1 MAIVVRGAL
10 TARSEK
16 SAEILIY
23 ESIGEDWFGDGM
35 TARRFND
42 ELSGLG
48 ELANITV
55 RINSPGG
62 AVFDGIAIY
71 NILKQHAA
79 AVHVFV
85 DGLAASAASI
95 IAMAGD
101 RVTMGV
107 GALMMVHNPWTLQVG
122 DSNDMRKAAA
132 DLDVIREGMLDAY
145 ETRTGLS
152 RGELRLMVDAETW
165 LGPLAAIEK
174 GFADDMARPK
184 KNEEEEEEEKEKPTE
199 EEEEEEEEESNNA
212 EEEEEEEEDEEEDEE
227 EYARKAAHWRAIVSK
242 FRNAPRKFTFFPMR
256 GNVSKAP
263 AFAGL
268 NIEVKTM
275 SQSAADNAAVVAA
288 LAAAR
293 QRQSEIRNLFAGFP
307 AHRDLMD
314 ECLIDEKVTT
324 TQASKR
330 LLDKLG
336 EGAAPLRENPTAA
349 IVLDERDKFVAGI
362 SNAILARRGI
372 EKVQAG
378 NEWAGA
384 SLGRIC
390 RAVLKR
396 QGVASVDRYE
406 GASLAAKVFAGMSTS
421 DFPLLLANTANKA
434 LRVAYETAPLTYT
447 QWCSVGEVS
456 DFKSNSLIQL
466 GSFNSLAV
474 IPEGGEYKY
483 GTFDEEAETIQAVT
497 KGRALSLTRQ
507 MIINDDLGA
516 FVRRASALGYA
527 AARTVNEDAY
537 AKLVANPTMSDT
549 GALFNATVVTTAGG
563 HANLAGTP
571 AAITVASIAIGE
583 KAMGLQ
589 KDKGLKSTLN
599 IRPNILLTPIG
610 LKQLAYEVLTS
621 TADPASSNANKR
633 NYAMS
638 LGLTPV
644 SDAALDAASATAW
657 YLLADPRLVPVV
669 EVAFLDGVQTPYTE
683 EMVDFYTDAV
693 VMKVRLDYGVA
704 AVDWRGGFK
713 NAGA

>member
-1 MAIVVRGAL
+1 MAIQVRA
-10 TARSEK
+10 ARNAQGEAG
-16 SAEILIY
+16 AEILIY
-23 ESIGEDWFGDGM
+23 ETIGEDWYGDGL
-35 TARRFND
+35 TARRFSE
-42 ELSGLG
+42 ELTALG
-48 ELANITV
+48 EITNITV

-62 AVFDGIAIY
+62 AVFDGLAIF
-71 NILKQHAA
+71 NILKRHSAD
-79 AVHVFV
+79 VRVVV

-101 RVTMGV
+101 RITMGI
-107 GALMMVHNPWTLQVG
+107 GSLMMVHNPWTIQIG

-145 ETRTGLS
+145 ESRTGLE
-152 RGELRLMVDAETW
+152 RGELRAMVDAETW
-165 LGPLAAIEK
+165 LSPLDAVAK
-174 GFADDMARPK
+174 GFADEVSRSK
-184 KNEEEEEEEKEKPTE
+184 KETDEKEE
-199 EEEEEEEEESNNA
+199 SDDDEESD
-212 EEEEEEEEDEEEDEE
+212 DEEQ
-227 EYARKAAHWRAIVSK
+227 ARAAHWRAVVAC
-242 FRNAPRKFTFFPMR
+242 FRNAPSNLTFPR
-256 GNVSKAP
+256 TRASVSKSP
-263 AFAGL
+263 VTAGFKR
-268 NIEVKTM
+268 EVNNM
-275 SQSAADNAAVVAA
+275 STPAADNAAVQAA

-293 QRQSEIRNLFAGFP
+293 QRQVDIRALFANFP

-314 ECLIDEKVTT
+314 ACLMDESVTPA
-324 TQASKR
+324 QASQK
-330 LLDKLG
+330 LLDKLA
-336 EGAAPLRENPTAA
+336 EGAAPLRDDPSVTTVVDA
-349 IVLDERDKFVAGI
+349 RDKFIAGV

-372 EKVQAG
+372 EKIEAG

-396 QGVASVDRYE
+396 QGVANVDRYE
-406 GASLAAKVFAGMSTS
+406 GAQLAAKVFAGMSSS

-434 LRVAYETAPLTYT
+434 LRRAYETAPLTYT
-447 QWCSVGEVS
+447 QWCAIGEVS

-466 GSFNSLAV
+466 GSFNSLSV

-483 GTFDEEAETIQAVT
+483 GSFDEEAETIQAVT

-507 MIINDDLGA
+507 MIINDDLGG

-549 GALFNATVVTTAGG
+549 GALFNATAVTTAGG

-571 AAITVASIAIGE
+571 AVISVASLAIGE
-583 KAMGLQ
+583 KAMALQ

-599 IRPNILLTPIG
+599 IRPNILLTPVG
-610 LKQLAYEVLTS
+610 LKQVAYEVLTS
-621 TADPASSNANKR
+621 TSDPGSSNSNKR

-638 LGLTPV
+638 LALTPV

-657 YLLADPRLVPVV
+657 YLLADPALVPVI

-683 EMVDFYTDAV
+683 ETVDFFTDAV